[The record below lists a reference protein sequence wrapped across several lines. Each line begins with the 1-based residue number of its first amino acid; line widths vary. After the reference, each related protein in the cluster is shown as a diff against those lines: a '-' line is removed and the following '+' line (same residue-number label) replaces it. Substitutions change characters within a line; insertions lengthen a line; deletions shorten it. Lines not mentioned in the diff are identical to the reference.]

1 MADTDADLPKAAV
14 KKVVKQG
21 LPPGQPDAQ
30 GRPRETHVNKDA
42 LLAFTEGAQV
52 WERKV
57 WHEAQAGALGM
68 STGLPQHAM
77 DGFPGTGRLFD
88 QRCTFMATMRSHEEL
103 PDSAPCHTLACR
115 P

>member
-52 WERKV
+52 CTRKA
-57 WHEAQAGALGM
+57 WHVGWSWRICSEPRPSSPCYQW
-68 STGLPQHAM
+68 LPRHM
-77 DGFPGTGRLFD
+77 VFI
-88 QRCTFMATMRSHEEL
+88 
-103 PDSAPCHTLACR
+103 
-115 P
+115 

>member
-52 WERKV
+52 
-57 WHEAQAGALGM
+57 
-68 STGLPQHAM
+68 
-77 DGFPGTGRLFD
+77 
-88 QRCTFMATMRSHEEL
+88 
-103 PDSAPCHTLACR
+103 
-115 P
+115 

>member
-1 MADTDADLPKAAV
+1 MIGSFFQTHAVRVGQGMADTDADLPKAAV

-52 WERKV
+52 
-57 WHEAQAGALGM
+57 
-68 STGLPQHAM
+68 
-77 DGFPGTGRLFD
+77 
-88 QRCTFMATMRSHEEL
+88 
-103 PDSAPCHTLACR
+103 
-115 P
+115 